1 MQLEPTQ
8 PNWPKCAL
16 YLSPW
21 NISVLHRF
29 CNQLGCV
36 NNFLTSY
43 CLYAEEC
50 LGQPGSKYNSY
61 IYQQPSSSECIVSAI
76 GNTINNNAITVSGP
90 NLGTHCIHIHNTH
103 LQQTQAVSCK
113 DIGYI
118 YTVYYWKFCRNGDPA
133 ILNEQF
139 QWVGEWF

>member
-1 MQLEPTQ
+1 MQRSASDNLE
-8 PNWPKCAL
+8 A
-16 YLSPW
+16 
-21 NISVLHRF
+21 NITAISTSSLH
-29 CNQLGCV
+29 
-36 NNFLTSY
+36 
-43 CLYAEEC
+43 
-50 LGQPGSKYNSY
+50 
-61 IYQQPSSSECIVSAI
+61 SSECIVSAI